1 VVRPRRSHDQRT
13 RDRLGARGE
22 RIALAAVLDALLVL
36 PREEQNGII
45 EALIQ
50 LLDSVFTSEIV
61 DRLIAEG
68 RLAQASDDEDDR
80 LESLARFLHVA
91 QASDDFGFDVLG
103 YLSPFV
109 GADPCPLLLEV
120 KNAADR
126 SFIASVPEW
135 RRAEEQ
141 GERYAFFVVLRESG
155 SDLAAALE
163 LIPNPAE
170 LFKSGQIQRDEDSWK
185 VAYRP
190 LVPAEDP

>member
-1 VVRPRRSHDQRT
+1 MAPVHSRRYLGTAPVGHHASPTFDRSGRPTYVGPASS
-13 RDRLGARGE
+13 A
-22 RIALAAVLDALLVL
+22 
-36 PREEQNGII
+36 PP
-45 EALIQ
+45 
-50 LLDSVFTSEIV
+50 
-61 DRLIAEG
+61 
-68 RLAQASDDEDDR
+68 LAQALPRVAARAEDARPSRQRLATEDER

-103 YLSPFV
+103 YLSPFA

-141 GERYAFFVVLRESG
+141 GDRYAFFVVLRESG
-155 SDLAAALE
+155 SDLPAALE

-170 LFKSGQIQRDEDSWK
+170 LLKTGQIQRDEES
-185 VAYRP
+185 
-190 LVPAEDP
+190 